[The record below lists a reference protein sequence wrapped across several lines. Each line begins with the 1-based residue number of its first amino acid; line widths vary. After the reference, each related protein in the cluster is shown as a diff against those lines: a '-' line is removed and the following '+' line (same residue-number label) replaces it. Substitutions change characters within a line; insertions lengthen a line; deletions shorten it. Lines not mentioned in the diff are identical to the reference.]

1 MRTLTIFIT
10 LLLISV
16 SSVFALQNDK
26 EQLRQMLKERDS
38 QIKTLLGPSGSDFS
52 QDQRDEIKEI
62 INGIIDFRSMAAFAL
77 DETYNTISSEDREE
91 FVSLFSTIVRDQSM
105 NRLDIYRADVEYEE
119 ITINGNNALVK
130 TIATLD
136 NTRIPV
142 DYTLKKD
149 GNSWV
154 ITDMIIDRVSTAESY
169 NRQFQS
175 IIRQRGFDALLQSL
189 RRRAART

>member
-1 MRTLTIFIT
+1 MRSLFIIIT
-10 LLLISV
+10 TFLITA
-16 SSVFALQNDK
+16 SSVFAFQNDK
-26 EQLRQMLKERDS
+26 DQLRQLLESRDS
-38 QIKTLLGPSGSDFS
+38 QIKTLLGPQGSDFS
-52 QDQRDEIKEI
+52 QEQRNEIKEI
-62 INGIIDFRSMAAFAL
+62 INGIIDFRSMAAYAL
-77 DETYNTISSEDREE
+77 DETYNTISEDNREE
-91 FVSLFSTIVRDQSM
+91 FVNLFSTIVRDQSM

-119 ITINGNNALVK
+119 ITIDGNEALVK
-130 TIATLD
+130 TTATLD

-149 GNSWV
+149 EGDWV